1 MNWLVGTYSKRNS
14 EGIYIIHFD
23 EEKEEFNLINS
34 FPEISPG
41 NPSFLING
49 LNNKI
54 FSVGESVNG
63 SPGVIFSYFLSDNK
77 LIKVDEAETNGLNPC
92 HLAINDQNDF
102 LVAVIIVL
110 EIFQHSALITMGD

>member
-49 LNNKI
+49 LN
-54 FSVGESVNG
+54 
-63 SPGVIFSYFLSDNK
+63 LS
-77 LIKVDEAETNGLNPC
+77 LI
-92 HLAINDQNDF
+92 HI
-102 LVAVIIVL
+102 
-110 EIFQHSALITMGD
+110 